1 MLAGI
6 AVLGAA
12 GPLAGC
18 TTTQQ
23 KAARLQ
29 LNSARLRA
37 EQVPTKIRRQ
47 STTVRAAD
55 VSLLRQGKR
64 TAFIVTVTNNGK
76 KAVSDLPILVGYR
89 GAGGGVFVNGAVGT
103 NYFASHL
110 PLIAPG
116 ASLRWVVTTTRDVPS
131 AAHPLTEIGARPTV
145 TATGLTT
152 APTVSA
158 EAGTGSG
165 GAVLSVKVHNG
176 SGVTQYGLPLYAVAA
191 VAGRTVAAGAAS
203 VTQLGGNATRI
214 VHIHLLGRAA
224 EGGSIHVQASPTI
237 FN

>member
-1 MLAGI
+1 M
-6 AVLGAA
+6 
-12 GPLAGC
+12 
-18 TTTQQ
+18 
-23 KAARLQ
+23 
-29 LNSARLRA
+29 
-37 EQVPTKIRRQ
+37 
-47 STTVRAAD
+47 
-55 VSLLRQGKR
+55 
-64 TAFIVTVTNNGK
+64 
-76 KAVSDLPILVGYR
+76 
-89 GAGGGVFVNGAVGT
+89 FVNGAVGT